1 MILPDQISLCQGDSV
16 TLDAQSGNVSYLW
29 NDNSQNQQ
37 LLITT
42 PGTYSVTVSN
52 ACGTDVDTTIILD
65 GGPAPM
71 VALGNDFEICLGE
84 TVILA
89 PVFSNVDTWLWH
101 DNSTLPTFT
110 ASGAG
115 TITVEVSNS
124 CSTDYDT
131 LVVSLLQP
139 VPSLDLLSLIHI

>member
-1 MILPDQISLCQGDSV
+1 MVRKRPSQLSLCHGETI
-16 TLDAQSGNVSYLW
+16 TLDAAIVGVSYLW

-71 VALGNDFEICLGE
+71 VALGNDL
-84 TVILA
+84 IL
-89 PVFSNVDTWLWH
+89 H
-101 DNSTLPTFT
+101 CQRTLP
-110 ASGAG
+110 
-115 TITVEVSNS
+115 
-124 CSTDYDT
+124 
-131 LVVSLLQP
+131 LVQV
-139 VPSLDLLSLIHI
+139 LSPLK